1 MVSIKKRLEQI
12 ENAVL
17 VLAGGGAGFAA
28 GRMGTGTAA
37 RVAVQSPVVRAALA
51 GYTYGEI
58 REELN
63 QRDREAAAQ
72 EFGPTAGELI
82 GLAQR
87 TQALPVPLG
96 QAAVAGTKLGKAV
109 RKKTVSKFNKAVS
122 AGMKQVRASTSN
134 GKKGSIKDAK
144 KAFATVTKTVS
155 KIRKGGKVAK
165 KGLLRK
171 IGLAA
176 KKVLK

>member
-1 MVSIKKRLEQI
+1 M
-12 ENAVL
+12 
-17 VLAGGGAGFAA
+17 
-28 GRMGTGTAA
+28 
-37 RVAVQSPVVRAALA
+37 
-51 GYTYGEI
+51 
-58 REELN
+58 
-63 QRDREAAAQ
+63 
-72 EFGPTAGELI
+72 I

-96 QAAVAGTKLGKAV
+96 QATVAGAKLGKAV